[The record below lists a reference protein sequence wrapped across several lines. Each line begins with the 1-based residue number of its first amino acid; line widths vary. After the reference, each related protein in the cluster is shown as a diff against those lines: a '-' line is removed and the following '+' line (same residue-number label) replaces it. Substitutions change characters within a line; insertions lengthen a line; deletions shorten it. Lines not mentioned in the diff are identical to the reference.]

1 MTSSPEFGYVN
12 VLSKS
17 CCLQYN
23 YIIIYLSKFELYS
36 IIMIARF
43 LLHIIVSAMAVLA
56 AEWLVPGV
64 IYKYDF
70 ISLVKI
76 ALFLALANTFV
87 KPLVKLIAGPLI
99 LLTLGFF
106 TLIINIFLIWIVVKF
121 SSELSVVGLG
131 AYFWTMLV
139 ISAFNFIVS
148 TATHK
153 RESN

>member
-1 MTSSPEFGYVN
+1 
-12 VLSKS
+12 
-17 CCLQYN
+17 
-23 YIIIYLSKFELYS
+23 
-36 IIMIARF
+36 MIARF

-121 SSELSVVGLG
+121 SPELSIAGLG
-131 AYFWTMLV
+131 AYFWTMLIV
-139 ISAFNFIVS
+139 SVFNFIVS
-148 TATHK
+148 AAYKKH
-153 RESN
+153 ES